1 MSQTLRTLGLAALI
15 AASASAFMT
24 TNAFALSSHDC
35 SVLFKAAKAANTDGG
50 LTYKDFRTAKCSAD
64 AAVAPAVPAVPAV
77 PAAPA
82 AKMTK
87 AAAPAAPA
95 APAVAVVTS
104 GSFMKDCSVAWK
116 GMKAANTVPVG
127 MTFKDF
133 VVAKCVVAGAPMAP
147 AAKGAAAATAPAV
160 VVAPKMTKVAA
171 PTEPTAAD
179 EPVKTVDK
187 NGKAFTPGQIAFYQH
202 EKLCGAQWRGLA
214 TKPVGMKWPQY
225 LSACHK
231 QLKAAGK

>member
-24 TNAFALSSHDC
+24 TNASALSSHDC

-50 LTYKDFRTAKCSAD
+50 MTYKDFRTAKCSAD
-64 AAVAPAVPAVPAV
+64 AAVAPVA

-87 AAAPAAPA
+87 AAAPVAPA
-95 APAVAVVTS
+95 APAAAIATS

-116 GMKAANTVPVG
+116 GMKAANTVPAG

-133 VVAKCVVAGAPMAP
+133 VTAKCVVAGAPMAP
-147 AAKGAAAATAPAV
+147 AAKGAAAAAPAV
-160 VVAPKMTKVAA
+160 VAAPKMTKVVA
-171 PTEPTAAD
+171 PSEPTGAD

-187 NGKAFTPGQIAFYQH
+187 NGKAFTPGQMAFYQH